1 MNEKYDVITVKEL
14 AQLLRIGIN
23 AAYQLV
29 RDGTIFSV
37 KVGRQYRVPR
47 SSVESYLTQKS
58 NTCA

>member
-1 MNEKYDVITVKEL
+1 MNEKYDVITVREL